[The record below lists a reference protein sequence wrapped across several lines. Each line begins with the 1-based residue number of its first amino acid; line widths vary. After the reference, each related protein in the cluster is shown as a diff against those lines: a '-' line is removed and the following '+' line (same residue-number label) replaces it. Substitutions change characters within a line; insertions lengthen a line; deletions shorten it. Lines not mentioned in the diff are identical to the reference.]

1 MEVGLWSTSRMEVGL
16 WSTVQKQNRSLSKR
30 LIICRSA
37 SICLFMGYVAIDQST
52 SYVWLWSIHFH
63 LPYIELNAKKSRIVD
78 TLSNF

>member
-30 LIICRSA
+30 SNICRSV
-37 SICLFMGYVAIDQST
+37 SICLMMGKAAIDQST
-52 SYVWLWSIHFH
+52 TDVWLWSIHFH
-63 LPYIELNAKKSRIVD
+63 LPYIELNANKSRIMD